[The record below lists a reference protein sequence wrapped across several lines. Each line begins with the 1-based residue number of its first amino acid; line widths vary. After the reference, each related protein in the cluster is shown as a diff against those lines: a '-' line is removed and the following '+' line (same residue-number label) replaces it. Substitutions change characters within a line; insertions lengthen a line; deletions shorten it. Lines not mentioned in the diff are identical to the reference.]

1 MKSLFCLWALLCA
14 LISRAQQQPLQL
26 GDKLP
31 VVNLP
36 NLINHSATSLQLAKF
51 KDSSLLINFMS
62 VGCIS
67 CLHALPKIDSL
78 SRQYGFSVI
87 LVTPDKP
94 EKIKSFLQKN
104 KFGKSIR
111 FPILAQDS
119 ILKSFFPHQ
128 FISHIVWVYK
138 NRVAAITRTDYITAT
153 NIETLLAGRPLSLPV
168 KKDNIEYDY
177 SSSFLPP
184 VAAAEPPRSVL
195 LPYKEN
201 IPHRFRQ
208 GIDSAT
214 GRHWFRII
222 NYSLTQIYCK
232 TVGLPI
238 ALPKEQLSLMVT
250 DSTRFIFDKQKYF
263 RQQWNATNTF
273 CYEASFPATYTQQ
286 QCLQFIHNDFDTRFG
301 LQTKL
306 IQNPK
311 LILSIKQLQ
320 PSTHFPFTTS
330 HSPFTTHH

>member
-14 LISRAQQQPLQL
+14 LISRAQQQPLQI
-26 GDKLP
+26 GDRFP
-31 VVNLP
+31 GVNLP
-36 NLINHSATSLQLAKF
+36 NLINHSATSLQLAQF

-94 EKIKSFLQKN
+94 EKIKAYKKN

-138 NRVAAITRTDYITAT
+138 NRVAAITRTDYITAN

-177 SSSFLPP
+177 SSSLLPP

-208 GIDSAT
+208 GVDTAT

-250 DSTRFIFDKQKYF
+250 DSTRFIFNKQKDF
-263 RQQWNATNTF
+263 HQQWNATNTF
-273 CYEASFPATYTQQ
+273 V
-286 QCLQFIHNDFDTRFG
+286 
-301 LQTKL
+301 TKL
-306 IQNPK
+306 LFLPHTRSNNAYNISATILIPVSACKQSLSKTQNQFSV
-311 LILSIKQLQ
+311 LNNYNHQ
-320 PSTHFPFTTS
+320 PTS
-330 HSPFTTHH
+330 HSLLTTNHSS